1 MGIGTGVAIV
11 GMGCRLP
18 SGVNSPEQYWDF
30 MLRHGDWTVE
40 APAERWNADLFYDA
54 DPDAPGRAYTRH
66 GGFVTMSP
74 WDFDAE
80 FFGMSPNEAA
90 VVDPQQRWALQVAWE
105 ALDDAGMAS
114 LVSGRD
120 VGVYVGAILND
131 SETPRHISSAMIA
144 MNRREESRRL
154 SATVSDRLSH
164 ALDLRGPSLT
174 IDTACS
180 SSLVAIH
187 EATLGLVRGECG
199 VALAGG
205 VNVMLHPE
213 VFVSL
218 CKDRPLSPDGRCKPF
233 AAATD
238 GYGRREGAG
247 IIVLKPVEAAVR
259 DGDRI
264 YAVIEGSGTNH
275 DGRATG
281 VTVPNRRAQHDLA
294 LRVCAQAGLTPDQIG
309 YLEAHGTGTAAGDA
323 IELAALGE
331 AYGRAESRSHPLL
344 VGSVKA
350 AIGRLE
356 AAAGVAG
363 VMKAALALHHRTI
376 PPQPRLDILNPA
388 IPFAELNVEVVTT
401 TTAFPTSA
409 GPAIAAVNGFGHS
422 GTNAHVIL
430 TQAPQPA
437 LPATGV
443 CCDLVSSRVEPWPCL
458 VSKRS
463 EGREIA

>member
-18 SGVNSPEQYWDF
+18 GDVNNPNQYWDF
-30 MLRHGDWTVE
+30 MLRRGDGIVE
-40 APAERWNADLFYDA
+40 VPAERWNADLFYDA
-54 DPDAPGRAYTRH
+54 DPDAPGRPYTRH

-80 FFGMSPNEAA
+80 LFGMSPNEAA
-90 VVDPQQRWALQVAWE
+90 VMDPEQRWALQVAWE
-105 ALDDAGMAS
+105 ALDDAGMAG

-120 VGVYVGAILND
+120 VGVYVGATMND
-131 SETPRHISSAMIA
+131 SETPRHVSSAVIA
-144 MNRREESRRL
+144 MNRREESHRFP
-154 SATVSDRLSH
+154 ATVSDRLSH

-187 EATLGLVRGECG
+187 EATLALVRRECG

-213 VFVSL
+213 ESVSL
-218 CKDRPLSPDGRCKPF
+218 SKDGLLSPDGRCKPF
-233 AAATD
+233 DAAAD
-238 GYGRREGAG
+238 GYGRGEGAG

-275 DGRATG
+275 DGSATG
-281 VTVPNRRAQHDLA
+281 LTVPNRRAQHDLA

-309 YLEAHGTGTAAGDA
+309 YLEAHCTGTAVGDA

-331 AYGRAESRSHPLL
+331 AYGRAESRSHALL

-350 AIGRLE
+350 AIGHLE

-443 CCDLVSSRVEPWPCL
+443 SLRL
-458 VSKRS
+458 GK
-463 EGREIA
+463 